1 MLSVKN
7 LDVSY
12 QKDKKILES
21 VSFELKEAG
30 LVGLIGPNGAGKST
44 LIKAILGLIP
54 SQGQVDLS
62 SKKIAYL
69 EQRSQ
74 LDHNFP
80 ITVKECISL
89 GRYQGRLPFGYLT
102 KEDWQKVSQALEEV
116 SLTDFANAALSELSG
131 GQFQRTLLARCL
143 VQEADIIILDEPFVG
158 VDALSEKIIV
168 ELLRLM
174 KANGKLILIVHH
186 DLSKVRNYF
195 DQLII
200 LNKELVAYGPVETNF
215 TVDNLKRAFGNL
227 VFLGE
232 V

>member
-69 EQRSQ
+69 E
-74 LDHNFP
+74 
-80 ITVKECISL
+80 
-89 GRYQGRLPFGYLT
+89 
-102 KEDWQKVSQALEEV
+102 
-116 SLTDFANAALSELSG
+116 
-131 GQFQRTLLARCL
+131 
-143 VQEADIIILDEPFVG
+143 
-158 VDALSEKIIV
+158 
-168 ELLRLM
+168 
-174 KANGKLILIVHH
+174 
-186 DLSKVRNYF
+186 
-195 DQLII
+195 
-200 LNKELVAYGPVETNF
+200 
-215 TVDNLKRAFGNL
+215 
-227 VFLGE
+227 
-232 V
+232 